1 MVRRGR
7 SLWGFVGR
15 VRSASADVVTLGR
28 GPVANVGCLPREGES
43 MMVGGGR
50 VGFGRFEVSRV
61 SNNCAWVRVGLGPL
75 SI

>member
-7 SLWGFVGR
+7 SRWGFVGR

-28 GPVANVGCLPREGES
+28 GPVANVGCLPREDES
-43 MMVGGGR
+43 MMVGGGG
-50 VGFGRFEVSRV
+50 VGFGRVEVTRV
-61 SNNCAWVRVGLGPL
+61 PNNCVWVRVGLGPL